1 MVGGTKS
8 VKQNR
13 FLTRLILIF
22 GFVILTSTL
31 CPDYLMAS
39 EEPQYQVLEQ
49 SGDFEVR
56 QYQPYIVAETLV
68 EGDFTEVGNVGFRR
82 LFDYIQG
89 NNRKKDKI
97 PMTAPVTQQPASEKI
112 PMTAPVGQER
122 VGDKWCISFVM
133 PSSYTMATLPEPLDP
148 RIKLTEVPGRLIAV
162 HRYSG
167 TWDKERYEAKERE
180 LLEFIKEKGLKVVGE
195 PIWARYNPP
204 FMPWFL
210 RRNEVMIPVAPAQ

>member
-1 MVGGTKS
+1 M
-8 VKQNR
+8 KQKR
-13 FLTRLILIF
+13 FLISLILFF
-22 GFVILTSTL
+22 GFILLSQSGCL
-31 CPDYLMAS
+31 GYFVAA

-49 SGDFEVR
+49 SGDFEIR

-68 EGDFTEVGNVGFRR
+68 AGDFSEVGNKGFQR

-89 NNRKKDKI
+89 KNRKKEEI
-97 PMTAPVTQQPASEKI
+97 PMTAPVTQETASAKI
-112 PMTAPVGQER
+112 PMTAPVGQEKAA
-122 VGDKWCISFVM
+122 GKWRITFVM

-148 RIKLTEVPGRLIAV
+148 EIKLTKIPGRLMAV

-167 TWDKERYEAKERE
+167 TWSKARYEAKERE
-180 LLEFIKEKGLKVVGE
+180 LREFIKEKGLEAVGE
-195 PIWARYNPP
+195 PLWARYNPP